1 MNPQSEIVIGNIC
14 GLGIS
19 FSLEGFHILYAVI
32 ATFMWVMA
40 ILFSKEYMAHYEN
53 KRRYYVFTVITYLGT
68 IGVFLSADL
77 FTLFLFFEIMSLAS
91 YVWVAQDEKK
101 ESLRAGDTYLAIAVM
116 GGMVLLM
123 GIFLLYDALGVN
135 TLKIDRLSEILLA
148 SSRMINGKQLYA
160 AGGCMLFGFLAKAGA
175 FPLHIWLPKAHPVAP
190 APASALLSG
199 VLTKTGIYGGLI
211 LICQLFFA
219 DKTIKKR
226 SVKK

>member
-77 FTLFLFFEIMSLAS
+77 FTLFLFFEVHSFRYLNYFLSL
-91 YVWVAQDEKK
+91 
-101 ESLRAGDTYLAIAVM
+101 L
-116 GGMVLLM
+116 
-123 GIFLLYDALGVN
+123 
-135 TLKIDRLSEILLA
+135 ILLH
-148 SSRMINGKQLYA
+148 
-160 AGGCMLFGFLAKAGA
+160 LFLFLCL
-175 FPLHIWLPKAHPVAP
+175 FV
-190 APASALLSG
+190 
-199 VLTKTGIYGGLI
+199 VL
-211 LICQLFFA
+211 
-219 DKTIKKR
+219 
-226 SVKK
+226 